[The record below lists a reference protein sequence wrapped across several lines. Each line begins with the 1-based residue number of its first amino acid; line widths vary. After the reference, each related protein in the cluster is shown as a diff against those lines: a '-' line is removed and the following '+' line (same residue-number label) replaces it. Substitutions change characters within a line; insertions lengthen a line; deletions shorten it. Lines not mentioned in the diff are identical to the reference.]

1 MDSMID
7 KAEHDPLCDE
17 YRDISSETVES
28 IMHARALRKD
38 PDLLAKEDGYKFNV
52 STTTKEERR
61 RALEDSCQYVDDHD
75 WVEETA
81 DLVAFNYHVVAVTLG
96 IVGKDQVSIAPEKIV
111 ELRKINDPEERR
123 LATLAALKE
132 VQDLCDIGTLEL
144 VERDR
149 AANEKVIGSKLVL
162 KAKYRADGAYERHK
176 ARIVAL
182 GYQQRLGQDFFATF
196 SPMATLTT
204 VRAMISDAVQQGN
217 PIWHADVP
225 SAFLHADLPQKERMA
240 FRLPVGFN
248 VDGLTSKTMLR
259 LVKSI
264 YGLKQSPQAF
274 HKLLNSFLCSNVLG
288 FTATHA
294 DSCLFC
300 WRKGDDYVHI
310 SSEVDDLVIT
320 GNCNW
325 KIDEIQ
331 SELQK
336 RFSINGGKF
345 VFEPISSFMGID
357 IDYDQE
363 ARICTF
369 GMGYK
374 IDKLF
379 KDHPFLDKLG
389 RDSTIPSAASDEKPS
404 GNSDK
409 VALFF
414 EEYGHHCNVTMT
426 QEELAQKRSLLGVG
440 YGIFNVVK
448 SGFKFASDQKLDS
461 YLLDHYRSI
470 VGSLIYMMITCRPDL
485 CFAVGKLSRQ
495 MHAPSPIAIEW
506 LKRCLRYL
514 KGSMD
519 DKLRF
524 TGREDSP
531 AAAMFNTVSAGRA
544 NPFSMLCGF
553 TDSDHASAR
562 EAERRSISG
571 FCYFLHGNL
580 ITWKSKVQPI
590 TAGSTHEAELIALSF
605 CCDEGLWLRNL
616 LLEAQFAQKLEGPIP
631 IMCDNQGTVFTAHNP
646 VINSNSKLLDIRYFR
661 VRQHINARLVD
672 VLFCRTTENL
682 ADFFTKSLAFPQ
694 FDKFRNIIMNS
705 DRQYRLEWAKKG
717 KEIRDMQQ
725 RG

>member
-1 MDSMID
+1 MVE
-7 KAEHDPLCDE
+7 KADDNGMYDYEDLSE
-17 YRDISSETVES
+17 ETVAAVMRS
-28 IMHARALRKD
+28 HQLRKD
-38 PDLLAKEDGYKFNV
+38 PDLLAAEDGYNFNV
-52 STTTKEERR
+52 PMTTKEDRR
-61 RALEDSCQYVDDHD
+61 RALEDSCQHVGDHD

-96 IVGKDQVSIAPEKIV
+96 IVNKNQVSITPEKIV
-111 ELRKINDPEERR
+111 ELRKIDDPEERR

-132 VQDLCDIGTLEL
+132 VRDLCDLGTIEL

-149 AANEKVIGSKLVL
+149 VANEKVIGSKLVL

-176 ARIVAL
+176 ARVVGL
-182 GYQQRLGQDFFATF
+182 GYQQRLGQDFWSTF
-196 SPMATLTT
+196 SPMASLTT
-204 VRAMISDAVQQGN
+204 VRAMISDAVQHGN

-225 SAFLHADLPQKERMA
+225 SAFLHADLPQAERMA

-248 VDGLTSKTMLR
+248 VDGLNSKTMLR

-274 HKLLNSFLCSNVLG
+274 HKLLTSFLCSDVLR
-288 FTATHA
+288 FKATHA
-294 DSCLFC
+294 DSCLYC
-300 WRKGDDYVHI
+300 WRQGDDYVHI
-310 SSEVDDLVIT
+310 CSEVDDLVIT
-320 GNCNW
+320 GNCVW
-325 KIDEIQ
+325 KIEEIKA
-331 SELQK
+331 ELKK
-336 RFSINGGKF
+336 RFQINEGKF
-345 VFEPISSFMGID
+345 AFEPLSSFMGID
-357 IDYDQE
+357 IDYDQR
-363 ARICTF
+363 ARTCTF

-379 KDHPFLDKLG
+379 KDMPFLNKLG
-389 RDSTIPSAASDEKPS
+389 RDSTVPSTASEEKPS
-404 GNSDK
+404 ADPDK

-426 QEELAQKRSLLGVG
+426 QSELTKKRSLLGVG
-440 YGIFNVVK
+440 YGLFNVVK
-448 SGFKFASDQKLDS
+448 SNFKFASDTQLDS
-461 YLLDHYRSI
+461 YLLDNYRSI
-470 VGSLIYMMITCRPDL
+470 VGSLIYIMITCRPDL

-495 MHAPSPIAIEW
+495 MHNPSPMAIEW
-506 LKRCLRYL
+506 LKRALRYL

-524 TGREDSP
+524 TARSESP
-531 AAAMFNTVSAGRA
+531 AAAMFDTISAGRA
-544 NPFSMLCGF
+544 NPMSILCGF
-553 TDSDHASAR
+553 TDSDHATAR

-571 FCYFLHGNL
+571 YCYFLHGN
-580 ITWKSKVQPI
+580 IICWKSKVQPV

-616 LLEAQFAQKLEGPIP
+616 LLEAKFAEDLHGPVP

-646 VINSNSKLLDIRYFR
+646 VTNSNSKHIDVRYFR

-672 VLFCRTTENL
+672 VLFCRTNENL

-694 FDKFRNIIMNS
+694 FDNFRNIIMNS
-705 DRQYRLEWAKKG
+705 DRQYRLEWSKTG
-717 KEIRDMQQ
+717 KELRDKQQ